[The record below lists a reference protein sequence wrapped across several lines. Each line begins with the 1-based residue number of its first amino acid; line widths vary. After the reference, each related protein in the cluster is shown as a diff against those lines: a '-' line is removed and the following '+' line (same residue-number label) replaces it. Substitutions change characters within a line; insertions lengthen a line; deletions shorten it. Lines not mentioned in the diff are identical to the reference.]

1 MMPCLVWVFNGF
13 ANPICLDATSPCVL
27 NREWSCEVSQA
38 TLMTKDVGNCYGGLA
53 IAGKVRPVSADLIV
67 KGFWQGD
74 EMPCKILKDKIKTLG
89 LIFLPYHH
97 IGWVL
102 CQPVPPW
109 QWPQGSLW
117 SWIWSGHCPH
127 RRMAPGLLMDLS
139 WLPRDLQPGVRW
151 IGTTI
156 MGTVL
161 DDSPFPP
168 LHKHNIG
175 HSFPCPVQSSFW
187 KFPWQAHNR
196 EPRYR
201 TPRKLSWFQNS
212 IL

>member
-1 MMPCLVWVFNGF
+1 MSFQWLCQPDLPWCYQSLCPQQRMELWSKPGHSHDEGRRQLLRRPCHCGQ
-13 ANPICLDATSPCVL
+13 
-27 NREWSCEVSQA
+27 SQA
-38 TLMTKDVGNCYGGLA
+38 SKC
-53 IAGKVRPVSADLIV
+53 RPNIV